1 MLSRL
6 LARNTCRILS
16 FCTLWA
22 VAVAWPASAFAQI
35 PTQAPAGHADVIP
48 AVIVFFGVVLGMILV
63 CRSAG
68 RSADMKLEALDE
80 E

>member
-1 MLSRL
+1 MFRL
-6 LARNTCRILS
+6 LDHNSCRRILPFYS
-16 FCTLWA
+16 MLAT
-22 VAVAWPASAFAQI
+22 AVAWPTSAFAQI

>member
-1 MLSRL
+1 MSRL
-6 LARNTCRILS
+6 LARNASRRILS
-16 FCTLWA
+16 FCSLLAAT
-22 VAVAWPASAFAQI
+22 VSWPVSAFAQI
-35 PTQAPAGHADVIP
+35 PGQTPAGHADVIP